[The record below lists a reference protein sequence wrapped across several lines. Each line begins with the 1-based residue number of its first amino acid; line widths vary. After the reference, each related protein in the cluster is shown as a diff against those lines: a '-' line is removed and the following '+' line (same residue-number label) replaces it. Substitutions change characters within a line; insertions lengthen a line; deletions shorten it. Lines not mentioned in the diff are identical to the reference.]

1 MAQNTYNLCLRH
13 KSLHFKSLIFLFTN
27 IVINFKTPKCF
38 ISNAFAFSPKRKYVS
53 LQMHLRL
60 KQNVL
65 AFSGP
70 CLKAL
75 QKPFSGLIFRFFLL
89 DRFVFLYRCRKNL
102 PVTDG
107 ILQYFDSFFQI
118 SIIFQ
123 AFHHSTTLIE
133 IAGHD
138 FL

>member
-38 ISNAFAFSPKRKYVS
+38 ISNAFAFSPKRKYILLKTQV
-53 LQMHLRL
+53 RL

-89 DRFVFLYRCRKNL
+89 DRFVLLYRCRKNL
-102 PVTDG
+102 PVTDR
-107 ILQYFDSFFQI
+107 ILQYLDGFFQI

-123 AFHHSTTLIE
+123 PFHHSATLIE